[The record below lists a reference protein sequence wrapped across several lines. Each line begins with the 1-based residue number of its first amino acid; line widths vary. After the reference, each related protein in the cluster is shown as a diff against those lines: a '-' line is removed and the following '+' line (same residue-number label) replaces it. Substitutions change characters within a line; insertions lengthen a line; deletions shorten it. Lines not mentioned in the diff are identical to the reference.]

1 LRIITAS
8 IVNCGPILNI
18 DMTDENTNI
27 REAVTPVKDI
37 AGVILAGGKS
47 RRFGSNKAFAD
58 INGQPLIERVISTLT
73 PIFDELII
81 ITNNPDEYA
90 FLGLPM
96 HEDLIKG
103 LGPIGGIYTGLEK
116 IKNSRGFFVAC
127 DMPFLNEKLIQ
138 YMAGLSREFEA
149 VVPKIDW
156 KMEPLHAVYSKGCIP
171 TIKEL
176 IDAGECMINRF
187 FQRTQVRFLSEDE
200 IKIYDPLLRS
210 FYNINKPDELN
221 ALLNGEG
228 L

>member
-1 LRIITAS
+1 MAEEHKNFREVKA
-8 IVNCGPILNI
+8 PI
-18 DMTDENTNI
+18 
-27 REAVTPVKDI
+27 KDV

-58 INGQPLIERVISTLT
+58 IDGRPLIDRVISVLR
-73 PIFDELII
+73 PIFDELLI
-81 ITNNPDEYA
+81 ITNTPDEYA
-90 FLGLPM
+90 FLELPM

-116 IKNSRGFFVAC
+116 IRNPRGFFVAC

-138 YMAGLSREFEA
+138 HLAGLSEGFEA

-171 TIKEL
+171 TIKDL

-210 FYNINKPDELN
+210 FYNINKPDELK